1 MKDLRTPA
9 PVDEIRVVIKKCL
22 ETASLVNYTKISE
35 QAKIEGMYTY
45 THIYI
50 VQLSIKL
57 KYDSIFVYRDSQ

>member
-50 VQLSIKL
+50 
-57 KYDSIFVYRDSQ
+57 